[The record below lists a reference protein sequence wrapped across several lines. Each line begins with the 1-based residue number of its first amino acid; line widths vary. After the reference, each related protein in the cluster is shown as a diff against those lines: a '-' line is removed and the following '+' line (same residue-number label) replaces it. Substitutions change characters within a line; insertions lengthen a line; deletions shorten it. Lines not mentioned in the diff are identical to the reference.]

1 MIDTSFQK
9 GKVNQVVFSQLP
21 SFVQEENPL
30 FVDFLKTYYTGQEY
44 QGSNIDI
51 AQNFNEYQK

>member
-9 GKVNQVVFSQLP
+9 VQVNQVISSQLP

-30 FVDFLKTYYTGQEY
+30 FVDFLKTYYLGEESLALQRLTFSIQL
-44 QGSNIDI
+44 S
-51 AQNFNEYQK
+51 K